1 MLFEA
6 GKEISINE
14 NYHNCIELFK
24 VINNYL
30 IDGMP
35 CDKGIKIMS
44 QEENQIIYEYNEMVH
59 QYLDLKYFKNIA
71 KLGLMGYFQIAI

>member
-44 QEENQIIYEYNEMVH
+44 QKRKIKLFM
-59 QYLDLKYFKNIA
+59 NIM
-71 KLGLMGYFQIAI
+71 KWFINI